1 LVLIVY
7 FADIF
12 IFGNNFPNKPDEMR
26 VVVVDDEFFSRQT
39 ITDLLSESFK
49 DIEVV
54 GQADSVKTAVE
65 LLPSLKPDLV
75 FLDVD
80 LTDGTGFDILNLLKP
95 IQFKIIFITAHQEYA
110 MKAIKFSAFD
120 YILKPV
126 SESELKMDAF
136 FYNAENIRKE
146 GKKIVL
152 KTSESIH
159 LVSVCDIMRC
169 EADNNYTTFYLATGE
184 RIVISHGL
192 KEYEDLL
199 GNYGF
204 FRVHQSHLIN
214 LKFIARFDKKDG
226 GYVILTDKSQIP
238 VSQRKKQK
246 LLEVIEGLT

>member
-1 LVLIVY
+1 
-7 FADIF
+7 
-12 IFGNNFPNKPDEMR
+12 MR
-26 VVVVDDEFFSRQT
+26 AVIVDDEFFSRQT
-39 ITDLLSESFK
+39 VSDLLNDNFRE
-49 DIEVV
+49 IEIV

-65 LLPSLKPDLV
+65 LIPALKPDLV

-95 IQFKIIFITAHQEYA
+95 ISFKIIFITAHQEYA

-126 SESELKMDAF
+126 SESELKAAVDRVMAEQGMANHQVKLDAF
-136 FYNAENIRKE
+136 FYNTGNMPKE

-159 LVSVCDIMRC
+159 LINVSDIIRC
-169 EADNNYTTFYLATGE
+169 EADNNYTTFYLSTGE

-199 GNYGF
+199 GSYGF

-214 LKFIARFDKKDG
+214 LKYIARFDKKDG
-226 GYVILTDKSQIP
+226 GYVILSDKSQIP

-246 LLEVIEGLT
+246 LLEVIEGLA

>member
-1 LVLIVY
+1 MK
-7 FADIF
+7 A
-12 IFGNNFPNKPDEMR
+12 
-26 VVVVDDEFFSRQT
+26 VVVDDEFFSRQT
-39 ITDLLSESFK
+39 VTDLLNDNFK

-65 LLPSLKPDLV
+65 LIPSLKPDLV

-95 IQFKIIFITAHQEYA
+95 IDFKIIFITAHQEYA

-126 SESELKMDAF
+126 SESELKAAVERVLADKNSANYQLKMDAF

-159 LVSVCDIMRC
+159 LVSVCDIIRC

-199 GNYGF
+199 GSYGF

-246 LLEVIEGLT
+246 LLEVIEGLA